1 MNIKGAIFDMDGT
14 LVESLGVWNFLHEQL
29 GNKYCGKPFEVS
41 AEFDKALRTVTLIES
56 ADMIRKEFGIE
67 ESSEDIYKYAQT
79 LVTYY
84 YEQYTSMKD
93 GAVEYLEYLHKNN
106 VKMCIASATE
116 KKEIEYCLKKFG
128 IDKYFDR
135 VISCCDVGKSKEFPD
150 VFIAAQKAIGT
161 ELEQTW
167 VFEDS
172 LVALKTASKA
182 GFKTVGI
189 YDKFNFGHDEMK
201 RTVDIYID
209 ENQTLMDIVYD
220 AHP

>member
-1 MNIKGAIFDMDGT
+1 
-14 LVESLGVWNFLHEQL
+14 
-29 GNKYCGKPFEVS
+29 
-41 AEFDKALRTVTLIES
+41 
-56 ADMIRKEFGIE
+56 
-67 ESSEDIYKYAQT
+67 
-79 LVTYY
+79 
-84 YEQYTSMKD
+84 
-93 GAVEYLEYLHKNN
+93 
-106 VKMCIASATE
+106 
-116 KKEIEYCLKKFG
+116 
-128 IDKYFDR
+128 
-135 VISCCDVGKSKEFPD
+135 VGKSKEFPD

-209 ENQTLMDIVYD
+209 ENQTLMDLVYD